1 MQKSTLFA
9 RQLLRS
15 SVYILAPIITIS
27 CTTTAQPEKFSGAS
41 PLEWS
46 QRLAG
51 SEIARR
57 GDSLSWT
64 PDGKAKWD
72 YTTGLFTFALLQLN
86 KQTNDPRYL
95 EFAENVIGSFITSD
109 GEIHGYKPG
118 DESLDNIAPGRTV
131 LALWQITHEER
142 YRKAAALLRQQLDTQ
157 PRTGDGGYWHKQR
170 YPQQMWLDGLY
181 MAEPFYAEYAKLFNE
196 PADFNEVA
204 RQIQLVEEHTYDPNT
219 GLFYHGWDESKSQ
232 SWANKTTG
240 TSSNFWGRAMGWYA
254 MAMVDVL
261 DYFPTN
267 HPARPEIIATFQ
279 RLCAGVVKYQDPR
292 TGLWWQVV
300 DQGNRKGNY
309 LEATSS
315 SMFVYAMAKGIHHGY
330 LPHSYEP
337 AVLKGYCGITE
348 HLIRNDGNGR
358 WSLTR
363 CCSVA
368 GLGYGR
374 DGSFAYYIGESVVDN
389 DLKGVGPLILAGIEV
404 KELNG
409 PPRVVTQQIP

>member
-1 MQKSTLFA
+1 MKKTSEFGFA
-9 RQLLRS
+9 ICRS
-15 SVYILAPIITIS
+15 SFVIFVLVLLAS
-27 CTTTAQPEKFSGAS
+27 CATVTTPGKFSGAT
-41 PLEWS
+41 PLRWS
-46 QRLAG
+46 QRLAD
-51 SEIARR
+51 SEMARR
-57 GDSLSWT
+57 GDSLVWK
-64 PDGKAKWD
+64 PGGKAKWD

-86 KQTNDPRYL
+86 EQSSHPRYL
-95 EFAENVIGSFITSD
+95 GFAENTIGSFITPD
-109 GEIHGYKPG
+109 GKINGYKPE

-131 LALWQITHEER
+131 LALWQINHEER
-142 YRKAAALLRQQLDTQ
+142 YRKAAAWLRQQLDTQ
-157 PRTGDGGYWHKQR
+157 PRTGDGGFWHKKR
-170 YPQQMWLDGLY
+170 YPSQMWLDGLY
-181 MAEPFYAEYAKLFNE
+181 MAEPFYAEYAKLFDE

-204 RQIQLVEEHTYDPNT
+204 RQIRMAGEHTYDSKT

-232 SWANKTTG
+232 PWADKMTG

-267 HPARPEIIATFQ
+267 HPARPAIIATFQ
-279 RLCAGVVKYQDPR
+279 KLCAGVVKYQDPR

-330 LPHSYEP
+330 LSQSYEP
-337 AVLKGYCGITE
+337 AVLKGYRGIVET
-348 HLIRNDGNGR
+348 LVRDDGHGQ
-358 WSLTR
+358 WSLTH

-374 DGSFAYYIGESVVDN
+374 DGSFEYYIGEPVVDN

-404 KELNG
+404 QSLTG
-409 PPRVVTQQIP
+409 PPTGAAEQIP